1 MSVSY
6 QFPLYKLMSAMQ
18 CGLTVQESDFRFQ
31 DDLTRMFAQN
41 MQLSHDGGEQQMQ
54 ENGKTLPTSY
64 SISQHYH
71 HSAHIALAEPRME
84 SSGDTTST
92 STPPTL
98 ADAKQLLH
106 QHGVDPS
113 CLLPSQLTLFEQ
125 ALPDQK
131 SRLVELWRISPP
143 EYAGFGAQEWTDELG
158 AWEQTTL
165 EQEEAMARLRYARKN
180 ANNESRLDVDVMD
193 DEKREIEQRSVRHA
207 EENHMVEPYIDSGYE
222 MLAQREYDQQPK
234 SDNTARS
241 TYSPLGSSVGN
252 YNRALDPVYSG
263 KGWWDFDQ
271 GEQPMEHQY
280 GMFDQI
286 NQFGAPVPMTMGI
299 HIPEDEEM
307 L

>member
-6 QFPLYKLMSAMQ
+6 HVLPYKLMRAMQ
-18 CGLTVQESDFRFQ
+18 CGLTMQESNFKLQ
-31 DDLTRMFAQN
+31 DDLTRMFSQN
-41 MQLSHDGGEQQMQ
+41 MKLSQDEGQQRLQ
-54 ENGKTLPTSY
+54 EIGTTLPLSY

-71 HSAHIALAEPRME
+71 HSAHIALSEPRME
-84 SSGDTTST
+84 SSEDTTST
-92 STPPTL
+92 STPSTL
-98 ADAKQLLH
+98 ADAKQLLQ

-113 CLLPSQLTLFEQ
+113 CLLLSQLTLFEQ
-125 ALPDQK
+125 APPDQK
-131 SRLVELWRISPP
+131 SRLVELWQISPP
-143 EYAGFGAQEWTDELG
+143 EHASFGAQEWTDELG

-165 EQEEAMARLRYARKN
+165 EQEEEMARLRYARKN
-180 ANNESRLDVDVMD
+180 ANNESRLDVEIMD
-193 DEKREIEQRSVRHA
+193 GEKGNIEQPSVRHA

-222 MLAQREYDQQPK
+222 MLAQQEYDQPPK
-234 SDNTARS
+234 STNTTRN

-252 YNRALDPVYSG
+252 YNRALDPAYSS

-271 GEQPMEHQY
+271 GQQPMEHQY

-286 NQFGAPVPMTMGI
+286 SQFGAPVHTTMGI